1 MQMITLDGAALTPQ
15 QCYKLL
21 AGAVVPRPIAWVSTL
36 GTDGLVNLAPF
47 SSYIFLA
54 YDPPLVGI
62 SVGPGTSTLKDT
74 LTHARARG
82 EFVVNAVTA
91 ELVRLVAE
99 SSRRYP
105 AGIGEAHDL
114 GVDLASCRQVA
125 VPRVAASPLAL
136 ECVVH
141 RIVDLGDADAHRLL
155 IGRVVV
161 FHIAEEIWAGDR
173 IDPIAFAPIG
183 RIGGP
188 LYVHPGQIIRA
199 EPTTDARFPV
209 R

>member
-1 MQMITLDGAALTPQ
+1 MITFDGAALTPQ

-36 GTDGLVNLAPF
+36 GADGLVNLAPF

-74 LTHARARG
+74 LAHARARG

-91 ELVRLVAE
+91 ELVCLVAE

-105 AGIGEAHDL
+105 PAISEAHDL
-114 GVDLASCRQVA
+114 GVELAPCRQVA
-125 VPRVAASPLAL
+125 APRVAASPLCL

-141 RIVDLGDADAHRLL
+141 RIVDLEDADAHRLL

-161 FHIAEEIWAGDR
+161 FHIAEEIWMGDR
-173 IDPIAFAPIG
+173 IDPVAFAPVG

-188 LYVHPGQIIRA
+188 LYLRPGEIIRA
-199 EPTTDARFPV
+199 EPTLDVRFPL